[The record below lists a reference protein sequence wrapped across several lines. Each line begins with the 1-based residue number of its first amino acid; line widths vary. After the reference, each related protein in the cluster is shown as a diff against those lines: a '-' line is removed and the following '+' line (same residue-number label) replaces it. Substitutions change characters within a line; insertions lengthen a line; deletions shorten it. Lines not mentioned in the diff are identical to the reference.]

1 MHQTCSSD
9 CSLSTG
15 SVLPGEIA
23 FTADEDAAIV
33 GHNKEAADAV
43 VTRHG
48 RLTSVTKLF
57 CETLNSHLT
66 PTRTAS
72 PDITYPSWQRDARGD
87 RETHGGQADLELCIH
102 VYILLTVNN

>member
-1 MHQTCSSD
+1 
-9 CSLSTG
+9 
-15 SVLPGEIA
+15 VLPGEIA